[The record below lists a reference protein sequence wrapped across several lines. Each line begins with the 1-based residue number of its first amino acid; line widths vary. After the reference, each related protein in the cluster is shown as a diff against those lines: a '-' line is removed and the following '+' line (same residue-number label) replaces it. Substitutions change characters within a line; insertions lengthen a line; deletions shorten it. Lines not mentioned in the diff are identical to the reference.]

1 MAAPWTGPRAGPLGC
16 ITDKRPAREWL
27 CQCADPAVELMV
39 SGLHSLSSPETGAP
53 CARSIVLAT
62 SQKHSHREA
71 RRPKQVKLPPSVAGD
86 GLIAKAG
93 TDATPAGKKRA

>member
-1 MAAPWTGPRAGPLGC
+1 M
-16 ITDKRPAREWL
+16 
-27 CQCADPAVELMV
+27 
-39 SGLHSLSSPETGAP
+39 
-53 CARSIVLAT
+53 AT